1 MINTFPTVE
10 RTFVTRLKIH
20 TYNTFAGCENTAEF
34 SSLSKNDLHLQVS
47 GEHFSQFIKQNYAWA
62 AYIIQSCYS

>member
-1 MINTFPTVE
+1 MKFSTVV

-34 SSLSKNDLHLQVS
+34 CSLSKNDLQVQVF
-47 GEHFSQFIKQNYAWA
+47 GEIFDPFLKNYTPLKLLIFIT
-62 AYIIQSCYS
+62 

>member
-1 MINTFPTVE
+1 MINTFSTVE

-34 SSLSKNDLHLQVS
+34 SSLSKNDLHLQVY
-47 GEHFSQFIKQNYAWA
+47 GELFSQFKKAKLKTL
-62 AYIIQSCYS
+62 SVL